1 MRKKEKSRK
10 KEKKERKSKG
20 KKERKKEI
28 EFQQSLINKGLNIS
42 ADMLFD

>member
-20 KKERKKEI
+20 KKERKKPS
-28 EFQQSLINKGLNIS
+28 FQQSIINKGLNIS